1 LEQGPY
7 TPRQAVL
14 EHIRTATTGY
24 PEVYGS
30 SSAQRMYENAW

>member
-30 SSAQRMYENAW
+30 SSARHIYENAW